1 MLKLSDDDFYRVVN
15 FIKTNYGIN
24 LEKKRILIESR
35 LTGIAAARGYD
46 NFTDYLDHA
55 LNDSGREKIRL
66 INSLTTNH
74 TSFMREPD
82 HFRFL
87 ETDIL
92 PYIEN
97 TVTDHDMRIWCAA
110 SSTGQEAYTL
120 AMTIDHYFGSR
131 KELWD
136 THILATDLDTEVLR
150 TAKAGIYLFPF
161 RKARPGLNTAD
172 MLEGLPPE
180 WVRSY
185 FVRMEKGVYQVA
197 DRIRNQVIF
206 KKFNLMDDIKYKKP
220 FDLISCRNVMIYFD
234 APTRDAL
241 AERFYNVTKQ
251 GGYLFIGHAESLS
264 RDTKY
269 KYIKP
274 AVYRK
279 M

>member
-15 FIKTNYGIN
+15 FIKTNYGIS

-92 PYIEN
+92 PYIEK

-150 TAKAGIYLFPF
+150 TAKAGIY
-161 RKARPGLNTAD
+161 TAD

>member
-1 MLKLSDDDFYRVVN
+1 
-15 FIKTNYGIN
+15 
-24 LEKKRILIESR
+24 
-35 LTGIAAARGYD
+35 
-46 NFTDYLDHA
+46 
-55 LNDSGREKIRL
+55 
-66 INSLTTNH
+66 
-74 TSFMREPD
+74 
-82 HFRFL
+82 
-87 ETDIL
+87 
-92 PYIEN
+92 
-97 TVTDHDMRIWCAA
+97 
-110 SSTGQEAYTL
+110 
-120 AMTIDHYFGSR
+120 MTIDHYFGSR

-150 TAKAGIYLFPF
+150 TAKAGIY
-161 RKARPGLNTAD
+161 TAD
-172 MLEGLPPE
+172 MLESLPPE

>member
-110 SSTGQEAYTL
+110 SSTGQ
-120 AMTIDHYFGSR
+120 R
-131 KELWD
+131 
-136 THILATDLDTEVLR
+136 HIPL
-150 TAKAGIYLFPF
+150 
-161 RKARPGLNTAD
+161 
-172 MLEGLPPE
+172 
-180 WVRSY
+180 
-185 FVRMEKGVYQVA
+185 Q
-197 DRIRNQVIF
+197 
-206 KKFNLMDDIKYKKP
+206 
-220 FDLISCRNVMIYFD
+220 
-234 APTRDAL
+234 
-241 AERFYNVTKQ
+241 
-251 GGYLFIGHAESLS
+251 
-264 RDTKY
+264 
-269 KYIKP
+269 
-274 AVYRK
+274 
-279 M
+279 